1 MNATLNESQFLA
13 TSSYVNNPD
22 EAHQSQLI
30 SQKVRKEQ
38 LETLTSCQLT
48 KKLNDDTYND
58 VIDKCNDADQEI
70 ANFFQAVAE
79 NDLEKVQGFINTNPL
94 IAYEVNERMQTALHL
109 AVLYKHFEMAEI
121 FLEKDYSQV
130 LLKAV
135 DMKRMTP
142 LDLAKHTK

>member
-1 MNATLNESQFLA
+1 M
-13 TSSYVNNPD
+13 
-22 EAHQSQLI
+22 
-30 SQKVRKEQ
+30 RKEQ
-38 LETLTSCQLT
+38 LETLTSCQLS

-121 FLEKDYSQV
+121 FLEKDFSKV
-130 LLKAV
+130 LLKAI
-135 DMKRMTP
+135 DMRRMTP
-142 LDLAKHTK
+142 LDLAKHTKQYYLIQLLEEEI

>member
-1 MNATLNESQFLA
+1 MNSLE
-13 TSSYVNNPD
+13 
-22 EAHQSQLI
+22 EAYQRQLI
-30 SQKVRKEQ
+30 GQKVRKEQ
-38 LETLTSCQLT
+38 LETLTSCQLS

-70 ANFFQAVAE
+70 AHFFQAVAE

-121 FLEKDYSQV
+121 FLEKDFSKV

-135 DMKRMTP
+135 DMRRMTP
-142 LDLAKHTK
+142 LDLAKHTKQYYLIQLLEEEI